1 MSTLKTNNIQH
12 VDRSDPSI
20 IINTDGSVNIAGTMT
35 YEDVTNVDA
44 VGIIT
49 GRNNIDAQKQVHVG
63 TGVSVK
69 AGGIN
74 VTAGITT
81 VQALQAQAISGTTGT
96 FTGDVSIA
104 ENIIHTGDT
113 NTKISFPAADT
124 INFSTGGSERVRIT
138 SGGLVGVGQGT
149 PTHMLHVDSSN
160 ASDST
165 ATAFFK
171 GRIVRV
177 DGSAS
182 ANSPRLNFSLDG
194 TDKAQILCH
203 RTSIGIDIATLVA
216 EPIKFKIN
224 SSEALRIDSS
234 GRVVIGATSSNNVGG
249 FGGAAF
255 QVEGLTAST
264 SAFSIIRHSADT
276 VGSSILMGKSRGTS
290 DGATTVVQSGDV
302 VARIIAYGAD
312 GTDTESSL
320 GAIQFD
326 VDGTPGGNDMPGR
339 IVFSTTPDG
348 SATYTERLRID
359 SRGQIG
365 VGVVP
370 TAQYA
375 HNLIQIGHQAT
386 LGANAALS
394 ATGQTFL
401 THNLYFDTGGTF
413 RVFNTSNANEGAIF
427 RLVDGQLL
435 FSNSAAT
442 TGTPTVT
449 ERFRIDANGNMGLG
463 ITPDAH
469 DTATTKSLQIGT
481 ATNLYNES
489 SDDYTILG
497 NNIYYDGSAN
507 KRIKGQETTRLMQ
520 WAGNLQFDQAGADSA
535 DSAITYSTPFKIIN
549 DGRIQCGSQVVSG
562 GMDMGFGVQQ
572 FSSKSDTFS
581 AGIFGSTAASLITS
595 IIYNSHSSF
604 NTNMCDWRSVR
615 SNNSAFNF
623 LRCSTSSATDNEFFM
638 TGEGILYSDGGTTM
652 QSPADYAEMF
662 EWSDGNSSDEDRR
675 GYTVVL
681 DGNKVRIATSSDST
695 DNIIGVVSGNPA
707 VLADNAWDRWAEKY
721 QKDDYNCY
729 VRNSDGDRILNSD
742 YDDTQTYVPREDRKE
757 WDAIGMVGKLRVRK
771 GQQTG
776 TRWLKM
782 RDVSDS
788 IEEWLVR

>member
-1 MSTLKTNNIQH
+1 MNIGLIGSGGRDCGIQLDAATNFTAFRTDAANRLF
-12 VDRSDPSI
+12 VNAGADSI
-20 IINTDGSVNIAGTMT
+20 RFSIGGTSSSN
-35 YEDVTNVDA
+35 E
-44 VGIIT
+44 
-49 GRNNIDAQKQVHVG
+49 K
-63 TGVSVK
+63 
-69 AGGIN
+69 
-74 VTAGITT
+74 
-81 VQALQAQAISGTTGT
+81 L
-96 FTGDVSIA
+96 
-104 ENIIHTGDT
+104 
-113 NTKISFPAADT
+113 
-124 INFSTGGSERVRIT
+124 RIT
-138 SGGLVGVGQGT
+138 SAGLVGVGQAT

-442 TGTPTVT
+442 TGTPTVQ
-449 ERFRIDANGNMGLG
+449 ERLRV
-463 ITPDAH
+463 
-469 DTATTKSLQIGT
+469 TAGGVVKIGGDVS
-481 ATNLYNES
+481 N
-489 SDDYTILG
+489 
-497 NNIYYDGSAN
+497 
-507 KRIKGQETTRLMQ
+507 
-520 WAGNLQFDQAGADSA
+520 AGADVGTVTKLT
-535 DSAITYSTPFKIIN
+535 IKQHTNTYE
-549 DGRIQCGSQVVSG
+549 G
-562 GMDMGFGVQQ
+562 GMY
-572 FSSKSDTFS
+572 
-581 AGIFGSTAASLITS
+581 IE
-595 IIYNSHSSF
+595 
-604 NTNMCDWRSVR
+604 RS
-615 SNNSAFNF
+615 
-623 LRCSTSSATDNEFFM
+623 
-638 TGEGILYSDGGTTM
+638 GE
-652 QSPADYAEMF
+652 
-662 EWSDGNSSDEDRR
+662 RR
-675 GYTVVL
+675 GY
-681 DGNKVRIATSSDST
+681 
-695 DNIIGVVSGNPA
+695 
-707 VLADNAWDRWAEKY
+707 
-721 QKDDYNCY
+721 Y
-729 VRNSDGDRILNSD
+729 VRWWWS
-742 YDDTQTYVPREDRKE
+742 
-757 WDAIGMVGKLRVRK
+757 
-771 GQQTG
+771 
-776 TRWLKM
+776 
-782 RDVSDS
+782 
-788 IEEWLVR
+788 